1 MVKAKEI
8 YKIDLIKILKEV
20 ELDNEETLQ
29 SLINIVD

>member
-29 SLINIVD
+29 SLINILD